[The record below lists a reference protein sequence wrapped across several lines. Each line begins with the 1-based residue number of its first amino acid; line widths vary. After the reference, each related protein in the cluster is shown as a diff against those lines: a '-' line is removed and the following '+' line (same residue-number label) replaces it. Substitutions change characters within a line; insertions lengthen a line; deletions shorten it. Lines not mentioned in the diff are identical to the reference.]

1 MSNSLAH
8 PLDATRDEMRE
19 KERKRSSNPTDQRD
33 DSPVK
38 VCNCAKALI
47 VVIVRGQKR
56 GRTKGSQEREAPLPT
71 RRSSVSSV
79 ASSSSPM
86 RHRMRRHHGRSPDE
100 MSTFPAVALD
110 LRRPLFSS
118 PHPHVP
124 FTEGTCLCPEDHRRC
139 ASTTASRCPTVTF
152 AFIRR

>member
-1 MSNSLAH
+1 MAH

-118 PHPHVP
+118 LLLTLTCRSPKELVSVP
-124 FTEGTCLCPEDHRRC
+124 RTIADVHRRQ
-139 ASTTASRCPTVTF
+139 RVVVRP
-152 AFIRR
+152 